1 MLAGVGRQASI
12 LLGIG
17 ISAIPLQVALTH
29 YSAHTHLQCAHGRE
43 RFLIDQA
50 AARARSA
57 EISLKVRHSA
67 AQQVMLARIC
77 CLPCEADRCA
87 PAAQTPTWT
96 SGMELQRKLHRPQ
109 LLASVC
115 RSTHTPLQH
124 VWLLSHSFP
133 QDPQLRMVSAS

>member
-1 MLAGVGRQASI
+1 MLAGVGWQASI
-12 LLGIG
+12 LLGVR
-17 ISAIPLQVALTH
+17 ISAIPLQRHKPIAALTLIC
-29 YSAHTHLQCAHGRE
+29 SARHGRE
-43 RFLIDQA
+43 RFLVNQA
-50 AARARSA
+50 AAWARSA
-57 EISLKVRHSA
+57 DISLKVRHSA
-67 AQQVMLARIC
+67 VQQVMLAGIC
-77 CLPCEADRCA
+77 CLPCEAVRCA

-133 QDPQLRMVSAS
+133 QDPQLHMVLAS